1 MLDKY
6 LSLLDDLIKLRES
19 NKGTESDEE
28 DRLLDDMDLV
38 WEKMTEEERTQVQK
52 LPSKSKIN

>member
-28 DRLLDDMDLV
+28 DRLLDDMDSV
-38 WEKMTEEERTQVQK
+38 WEKNDRRGTHKGSEITFQV
-52 LPSKSKIN
+52 

>member
-1 MLDKY
+1 MMLDKY

-28 DRLLDDMDLV
+28 DRLLDDMDSV
-38 WEKMTEEERTQVQK
+38 WEKNDRRGTHKGSEITFQV
-52 LPSKSKIN
+52 